1 MHFISTR
8 GNKEKVIASK
18 AIIKGICDD
27 GGLYVPTYFPNLKDK
42 LNNLV
47 NLSYKEL
54 CFEANR
60 GDDAY
65 NALVEYLET
74 HPQFVKEFS
83 IMINKY
89 LSKVIT
95 LTL

>member
-47 NLSYKEL
+47 NLSYKE
-54 CFEANR
+54 
-60 GDDAY
+60 
-65 NALVEYLET
+65 
-74 HPQFVKEFS
+74 K
-83 IMINKY
+83 
-89 LSKVIT
+89 
-95 LTL
+95 

>member
-1 MHFISTR
+1 MIMHFISTR

-54 CFEANR
+54 CFEVLKLFL
-60 GDDAY
+60 DDF
-65 NALVEYLET
+65 NE
-74 HPQFVKEFS
+74 K
-83 IMINKY
+83 
-89 LSKVIT
+89 
-95 LTL
+95 